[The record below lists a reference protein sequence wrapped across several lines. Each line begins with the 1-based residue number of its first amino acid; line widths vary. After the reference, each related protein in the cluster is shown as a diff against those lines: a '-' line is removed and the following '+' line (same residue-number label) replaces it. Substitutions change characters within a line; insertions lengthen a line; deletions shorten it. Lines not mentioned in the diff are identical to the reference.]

1 MVKVEKLRQNR
12 IGQTKGDQM
21 FSVLNYLI
29 LSMTLLIVLYP
40 LVFVLIA
47 SLSSPE
53 TVIRGEVWIWP
64 KGFNLDAYSRV
75 FQNKD
80 IMSGYL
86 NTIMYTI
93 AGTAINL
100 VMTVLAA
107 YPLSR
112 KDLKGRNVIVMFMM
126 FTMFFS
132 GGLIPTYMIIKNMG
146 LINTFWAMVVPNAVS
161 VFNIIIM
168 RTFFQHTIPN
178 EVQEAAVMDGCS
190 NMNILVR
197 IVLPLSMPIIA
208 VMILFYGVGHWNA
221 YFNALIY
228 LSDRDKFP
236 LQLILR
242 EILVQNQTQDM
253 MDLNSESAS
262 QQALVAASIK
272 YAVIIV
278 TNVPV
283 LLLYPFLQKYFVK
296 GVMVGAIKG

>member
-1 MVKVEKLRQNR
+1 
-12 IGQTKGDQM
+12 M